1 MMTMPSTTSTTPVAR
16 FRVLGVALL
25 ANTAAMRAHSRVNSY
40 LSQIHETRESFTAK
54 LHAGAEKN
62 TRARMALLQIAQQE
76 NLVPTDEEIDKMI
89 AERAERTKKTVEEIR
104 EKTNIPALKRAEAIR
119 RAADWVIERSTIE
132 EK

>member
-1 MMTMPSTTSTTPVAR
+1 MRPSTSSIDNFFFAR
-16 FRVLGVALL
+16 EWLLSGIFAEIFDCCIVSEANSLQRVYHGLIRLP
-25 ANTAAMRAHSRVNSY
+25 H
-40 LSQIHETRESFTAK
+40 HF
-54 LHAGAEKN
+54 
-62 TRARMALLQIAQQE
+62 LQIAQQE

-104 EKTNIPALKRAEAIR
+104 EKTNIPALKRAEAIH

>member
-1 MMTMPSTTSTTPVAR
+1 
-16 FRVLGVALL
+16 
-25 ANTAAMRAHSRVNSY
+25 
-40 LSQIHETRESFTAK
+40 
-54 LHAGAEKN
+54 
-62 TRARMALLQIAQQE
+62 MALLQIAQQE

-104 EKTNIPALKRAEAIR
+104 EKTNIPALKRAEAIH